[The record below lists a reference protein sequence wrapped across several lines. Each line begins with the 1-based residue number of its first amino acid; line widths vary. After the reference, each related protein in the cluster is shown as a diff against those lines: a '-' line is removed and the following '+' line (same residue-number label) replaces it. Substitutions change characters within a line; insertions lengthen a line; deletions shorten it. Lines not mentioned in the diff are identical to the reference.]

1 VFLKKFWLRLDVG
14 IGELGIELI
23 PISNSSW
30 YCIGPQCKFYCL
42 DDNASPF
49 EILVTNPILFYV
61 WMHRSGGI
69 EFWLCTHLH
78 PLPGTPGLDLSP
90 GNGEN
95 YSQWRKAR
103 RGRRARQ
110 QREAGKG
117 GRRSKVGMG
126 RRASGAEGA
135 RRGAT
140 LVGGGARGR
149 ARRSW
154 LIEGELGRSA
164 ELVGGGSR
172 EGRRVTTPPEI
183 IPYYLLNHSIWS
195 LSDNKEVSR

>member
-149 ARRSW
+149 GATQ
-154 LIEGELGRSA
+154 LA
-164 ELVGGGSR
+164 
-172 EGRRVTTPPEI
+172 
-183 IPYYLLNHSIWS
+183 
-195 LSDNKEVSR
+195 D